1 MKTKKFKT
9 VLPVFVL
16 ILAIASAFA
25 FKDTE
30 ESPLLAPETG
40 WINLPGTPCAIAVE
54 CDNNPLL
61 EVVCTAIYNGVEY
74 QAFGKPNPSSMLC
87 SRVLYKP
94 QPQ

>member
-1 MKTKKFKT
+1 MKTKKMKS
-9 VLPVFVL
+9 VLPACIFM
-16 ILAIASAFA
+16 LAIVSAFA
-25 FKDTE
+25 FKGIE
-30 ESPLLAPETG
+30 ENPLLAPETG

-61 EVVCTAIYNGVEY
+61 EVVCTTIYNGVEH
-74 QAFGKPNPSSMLC
+74 QAFGKPNPSSMNC